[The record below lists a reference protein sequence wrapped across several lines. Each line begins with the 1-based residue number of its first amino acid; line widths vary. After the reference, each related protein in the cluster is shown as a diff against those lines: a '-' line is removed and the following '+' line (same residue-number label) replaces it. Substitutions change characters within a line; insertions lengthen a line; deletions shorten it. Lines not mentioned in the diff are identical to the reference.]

1 MNCLALTVNHIAKS
15 FGNHR
20 ILTDISFEL
29 SGGTIAVL
37 MGANGCGKTTLLNIV
52 SGFMPKDDGD
62 ICLNGTKIDS
72 MPAHQINR
80 MGITRTFQDM
90 RLIGNL
96 TVLENVLL
104 AYPEQQ
110 GERWW
115 RTILPD
121 DKVRKERLN
130 NLENARAIL
139 KTCFID
145 DIAENKAAEISY
157 GQQKLLNLACCMANK
172 PQVLLLDEP
181 VAGVNIAYRDLLTQI
196 IKELKVQGKAILIIE
211 HNTDFI
217 EAVADNIL
225 FLNRG
230 VIKKLDS
237 YADFKNNE
245 EVKNAYI

>member
-1 MNCLALTVNHIAKS
+1 MALTVNHIAKS

-20 ILTDISFEL
+20 VLTDISFEL
-29 SGGTIAVL
+29 SGGTITVL

-52 SGFMPKDDGD
+52 SGFMPKDKGEV
-62 ICLNGTKIDS
+62 CLNGTTIDS
-72 MPAHQINR
+72 IPAHQINR

-90 RLIGNL
+90 RLISNL
-96 TVLENVLL
+96 TVLENVQL
-104 AYPEQQ
+104 ACPEQQ

-121 DKVRKERLN
+121 GKMRREQLN
-130 NLENARAIL
+130 NLEIARTIL
-139 KTCFID
+139 KACFVD
-145 DIAENKAAEISY
+145 DIAESKAGEISY
-157 GQQKLLNLACCMANK
+157 GQQKLLNLACCIANK

-181 VAGVNIAYRDLLTQI
+181 VAGVNIAYRDRLTEI
-196 IKELKVQGKAILIIE
+196 IKELKDQGKALLIIE
-211 HNTDFI
+211 HNIDFI

-230 VIKKLDS
+230 VITKFDT
-237 YADFKNNE
+237 YDDFKNNE

>member
-1 MNCLALTVNHIAKS
+1 MILTIAHIAKS

-20 ILTDISFEL
+20 VLADISFEL
-29 SGGTIAVL
+29 SGGNIAVL

-52 SGFMPKDDGD
+52 SGFMPQDRGEVR
-62 ICLNGTKIDS
+62 LNETKIDS
-72 MPAHQINR
+72 MPVHRINR

-96 TVLENVLL
+96 TVLQNLLL
-104 AYPEQQ
+104 AFPAQQ

-115 RTILPD
+115 KTILPCSQV
-121 DKVRKERLN
+121 KREQHR
-130 NLENARAIL
+130 NLEVANTIL

-145 DIAENKAAEISY
+145 DIAESKADEISY
-157 GQQKLLNLACCMANK
+157 GQQKLLNLACCMANN

-181 VAGVNIAYRDLLTQI
+181 VAGVNIAYRDKLTEI
-196 IKELKVQGKAILIIE
+196 ISGLKAQGKALLIVE

-217 EAVADNIL
+217 EAIADKIL

-230 VIKKLDS
+230 VIAEFDCF
-237 YADFKNNE
+237 ADFKNNDE
-245 EVKNAYI
+245 IKNAYI